1 MDSDDVKPTRGK
13 TRSWIKQVSV
23 SGYSNNIIR
32 KLKIKDRMRFKEMFR
47 MSVEDVEFVV
57 KHMDDNCFFENMC
70 KYLIDI
76 TGDAWWMKT
85 IFKLIHN
92 MKIMVDE
99 PKKCW
104 MKFCSETKFVHPTWF
119 FLFSQILKV
128 FKPIPTFHP
137 TYDKIIS
144 MLDEMLD
151 WFALG

>member
-32 KLKIKDRMRFKEMFR
+32 KLKIKDRMRFKEIFR

-85 IFKLIHN
+85 IFKLIQHENHVGWAKKMFDEILFGNKVCSPN
-92 MKIMVDE
+92 MIL
-99 PKKCW
+99 
-104 MKFCSETKFVHPTWF
+104 SF
-119 FLFSQILKV
+119 FTDFESV
-128 FKPIPTFHP
+128 
-137 TYDKIIS
+137 
-144 MLDEMLD
+144 
-151 WFALG
+151 